1 LWTAD
6 DGTEHILVEAKMS
19 EGLQLDLKKPLD
31 KMTAKELREM
41 CLKQIPQITGAS
53 GLGKDELLVQIK
65 QVLGIG
71 GEEGSKASPYKT
83 KILSMKGKMRE
94 LRSKRTD
101 ATGDDSR
108 KQKEI
113 LRRQINKL
121 KKRTRRLAKAS

>member
-1 LWTAD
+1 
-6 DGTEHILVEAKMS
+6 MS

-31 KMTAKELREM
+31 KMTAKELRELV
-41 CLKQIPQITGAS
+41 LKQIPQITGAS

-65 QVLGIG
+65 EVLGIG
-71 GEEGSKASPYKT
+71 NEEGTKATPYKT
-83 KILSMKGKMRE
+83 KILSMKGKMRA
-94 LRSKRTD
+94 LRAKRTEV
-101 ATGDDSR
+101 AGDDVR

>member
-1 LWTAD
+1 
-6 DGTEHILVEAKMS
+6 MS

-31 KMTAKELREM
+31 KMTAKELREL

-65 QVLGIG
+65 EVLGIG
-71 GEEGSKASPYKT
+71 GEEGTQVSPYKT
-83 KILSMKGKMRE
+83 KILSMKGKMQE
-94 LRSKRTD
+94 LRAKRAD
-101 ATGDDSR
+101 VSGDGAR
-108 KQKEI
+108 KQKEL

>member
-1 LWTAD
+1 
-6 DGTEHILVEAKMS
+6 MS

-31 KMTAKELREM
+31 KMTAKELREL

-65 QVLGIG
+65 EVLGIG
-71 GEEGSKASPYKT
+71 GEEGTRVSPYKT
-83 KILSMKGKMRE
+83 KILSMKGKMQE
-94 LRSKRTD
+94 LRAKRAD
-101 ATGDDSR
+101 VSGDGAR
-108 KQKEI
+108 KQKEL

>member
-1 LWTAD
+1 
-6 DGTEHILVEAKMS
+6 MS

-31 KMTAKELREM
+31 KMTAKELRELV
-41 CLKQIPQITGAS
+41 LKQIPQVTGAS

-65 QVLGIG
+65 EVLGIG
-71 GEEGSKASPYKT
+71 GEEGQKVSPYKT
-83 KILSMKGKMRE
+83 KILSMKSKMRS
-94 LRSKRTD
+94 LRTARTEV
-101 ATGDDSR
+101 AGEGVR

>member
-1 LWTAD
+1 
-6 DGTEHILVEAKMS
+6 MS

-31 KMTAKELREM
+31 KMTAKELRELV
-41 CLKQIPQITGAS
+41 LKQVPQITGAS

-65 QVLGIG
+65 EVLGLG
-71 GEEGSKASPYKT
+71 GEEGAKVSPYKT
-83 KILSMKGKMRE
+83 KILSMKSKMRE
-94 LRSKRTD
+94 LRTKRTE
-101 ATGDDSR
+101 AAGDGGR